1 MAAER
6 KLFIGH
12 KLRRLRREEGVTQ
25 AQMAHDLGIS
35 AAYLNLIEHN
45 QRPITVNVLLRLG
58 DAFGVNIQEF
68 ALDDSDA
75 QSGRLRE
82 VLSDPL
88 FAELDLTRQDLR
100 EAVERVPMIAEALQL
115 LYARYQSGGVGQTD
129 SAAALSG
136 GLLVRPTEV
145 DELLDVLEDRHNHFP
160 QLETAA
166 EALSTEAGLR
176 QTHLEADLSR
186 YLAESHG
193 HVVRSMPAGVMETAA
208 FRHDLHGKRLIFN
221 ELAPPESRV
230 FALGLTVAELALR
243 DQMLSLIDGMG
254 IRQAGSAAMML
265 AALKGYFAAA
275 VMMPYARF
283 AEAALE
289 TRHDLDILQARFGT
303 SFEQVAHRL
312 TSLQRPG
319 ARAVPFFMLRMDA
332 AGNVSK
338 RFSAGGFPI
347 SRYGGACPAWSVVSA
362 DQHPGNLGVDKVQMP
377 DGGTFLTLA
386 KSIRKGL
393 PQAGRAQRRLTVVLG
408 CSYEFAEHVVYADG
422 LDGRDPAPIG
432 TNCRLCP
439 RTRCEHRAF
448 PASTTIR

>member
-100 EAVERVPMIAEALQL
+100 EAVERVPMVAEALQL
-115 LYARYQSGGVGQTD
+115 LYARYQAGGSGQPD
-129 SAAALSG
+129 AAAMPG
-136 GLLVRPTEV
+136 TLLGRPTEV
-145 DELLDVLEDRHNHFP
+145 DELLDALEDRHNHFP

-166 EALSTEAGLR
+166 EALSNDAGLR
-176 QTHLEADLSR
+176 QSHLEADLSR
-186 YLAESHG
+186 HLAEAHG
-193 HVVRSMPAGVMETAA
+193 HVVRTMPASVMETAA

-221 ELAPPESRV
+221 ELATPESRV
-230 FALGLTVAELALR
+230 FALGLTVAELSLR
-243 DQMLSLIDGMG
+243 DEMLALVEAMG
-254 IRQAGSAAMML
+254 IRQPSSAAMML
-265 AALKGYFAAA
+265 SALKGYFAAA

-283 AEAALE
+283 SDAALE
-289 TRHDLDILQARFGT
+289 TRHDLDILQARFGA

-319 ARAVPFFMLRMDA
+319 TRAVPFFMLRMDA

-338 RFSAGGFPI
+338 RFSAGGFSI
-347 SRYGGACPAWSVVSA
+347 SRYGGACPAWSVVNA
-362 DQHPGNLGVDKVQMP
+362 DRHPGNLGVDKVQLP

-408 CSYEFAEHVVYADG
+408 CSDEFAEQVVYADG
-422 LDGRDPAPIG
+422 LEAQEPGPIG

-439 RTRCEHRAF
+439 RPRCEHRAF

>member
-100 EAVERVPMIAEALQL
+100 EAVERVPMVAEALQL
-115 LYARYQSGGVGQTD
+115 LYARYQAGGPGQPD
-129 SAAALSG
+129 AAAMPG
-136 GLLVRPTEV
+136 TLLGRPTEV
-145 DELLDVLEDRHNHFP
+145 DELLDALEDRHNHFP

-166 EALSTEAGLR
+166 EALSNDAGLR
-176 QTHLEADLSR
+176 QSHLEADLSR
-186 YLAESHG
+186 HLAEAHG
-193 HVVRSMPAGVMETAA
+193 HVVRTMPARVMETAA

-230 FALGLTVAELALR
+230 FALGLTVAELSLR
-243 DQMLSLIDGMG
+243 DEMLALVEAMG
-254 IRQAGSAAMML
+254 IRQPSSAPMML
-265 AALKGYFAAA
+265 TALKGYFAAA

-283 AEAALE
+283 SEAALE
-289 TRHDLDILQARFGT
+289 TRHDLDILQARFGA

-319 ARAVPFFMLRMDA
+319 TRAVPFFMLRMDA

-338 RFSAGGFPI
+338 RFSAGGFSI
-347 SRYGGACPAWSVVSA
+347 SRYGGACPAWSVVNA
-362 DQHPGNLGVDKVQMP
+362 DRHPGNLGVDKVQLP
-377 DGGTFLTLA
+377 DGGTFLSLA

-408 CSYEFAEHVVYADG
+408 CSYEFAEQVVYADG
-422 LDGRDPAPIG
+422 LDAQEPGPIG

-439 RTRCEHRAF
+439 RSRCEHRAF